1 MKNLE
6 NKSWL
11 IIFSLFLI
19 VFLESNNY
27 VLSQNLNLSSD
38 QNNEPT
44 DLTNF
49 NSNNNI
55 KETKK
60 NNSIKSNDLIPKV
73 STSNRIG
80 RREVSKVGLA
90 SIGIAE
96 KVSTPSN
103 INSLVWK
110 NTDSNSALFLLKNI
124 PAYGSSEI
132 INELVKSIIIKPSVP
147 PDNSSEEFI
156 KQFVSEKLNWLAKSG
171 KSDSLSEI
179 ISQLPNDQFWS
190 KWKKWQIKYDL
201 IKRSDTLDCEKIENE
216 TKNTLDMFW
225 HKSYIMCLILSG
237 ENKKAAFKSD
247 LLRHTGEKD
256 ENFFTLIDSLLNRKK
271 NVKVDLENTS
281 LFHLALM
288 DAAHIEIP
296 LSALQKLPQSMTQAT
311 KYFRYLDTEAQLFA
325 SYKRYSMNLNNF
337 NEVELIWKSVVSPPT
352 SVEEI
357 LDILQKENVDSNFSE
372 TNNFHSVLL
381 WVALNS
387 RTTEDTDLLVQAGFR
402 QETRLRNVH
411 NIIQLYENL
420 IRSRL
425 NEEKNLLLS
434 DDIKKDYSAILTFA
448 NYKIPQHEKLV
459 DIDNTRDARNI
470 LNLKR
475 GMQWNAEN
483 FDKLNCWILLPLISE
498 KGIYSPKIDWMKK
511 LYGNNFLNKIKDLE
525 SLNKFIDIRPEYL
538 FAIQQAI
545 SERSVA
551 RVVLLSSL
559 VLKDYPLYKF
569 NPKDAAF
576 LVRALR
582 LVELNDEAQQ
592 LADEFILSHLMNIY
606 WKINN

>member
-1 MKNLE
+1 M
-6 NKSWL
+6 
-11 IIFSLFLI
+11 
-19 VFLESNNY
+19 
-27 VLSQNLNLSSD
+27 
-38 QNNEPT
+38 
-44 DLTNF
+44 
-49 NSNNNI
+49 
-55 KETKK
+55 
-60 NNSIKSNDLIPKV
+60 
-73 STSNRIG
+73 
-80 RREVSKVGLA
+80 
-90 SIGIAE
+90 
-96 KVSTPSN
+96 
-103 INSLVWK
+103 
-110 NTDSNSALFLLKNI
+110 
-124 PAYGSSEI
+124 
-132 INELVKSIIIKPSVP
+132 
-147 PDNSSEEFI
+147 
-156 KQFVSEKLNWLAKSG
+156 
-171 KSDSLSEI
+171 
-179 ISQLPNDQFWS
+179 
-190 KWKKWQIKYDL
+190 
-201 IKRSDTLDCEKIENE
+201 DCEKIENE

-225 HKSYIMCLILSG
+225 HKSYIICLILSG

-459 DIDNTRDARNI
+459 DIDKTRDARNI

-592 LADEFILSHLMNIY
+592 LADEFILSHLMNIH